1 MPSNVSNHLQLF
13 LITRFQLFSS
23 SVLFKISSC
32 IARTRAGSGLPF
44 THSETHCWSLKL
56 WTKNRT
62 AWTVFSRNQ
71 WDIWRWQLFVL
82 LAILSTNQQT
92 EVFLALPFRC
102 WITVRGTVRE
112 GLGEIRTAWNRKHR
126 KNINWTEPGCL
137 VETRL
142 RPEILL
148 NPMSSKTTGWCMCHW
163 RAYVSFY
170 CCPCWCQLACWF
182 LTVAHPHTD
191 TTLLLP
197 FICVTNL
204 AHA

>member
-44 THSETHCWSLKL
+44 THSETHCWSWKL

-126 KNINWTEPGCL
+126 KNICKRNWTEPGCL

-148 NPMSSKTTGWCMCHW
+148 NPMSSKTTGWC
-163 RAYVSFY
+163 
-170 CCPCWCQLACWF
+170 
-182 LTVAHPHTD
+182 TV
-191 TTLLLP
+191 
-197 FICVTNL
+197 CVTGGHML
-204 AHA
+204 ASIVVPAGASWLAGFWPWHILTPTLHCSYPSYA